1 VVNKTRLYWSLQFSG
16 WAAYAGFQ
24 TLVAILATDDGHI
37 AGGRVVFFVAEAA
50 LCLLIT
56 HLFRSASNRFHWLDV
71 GLRKLIPVVL
81 ATVVAMGAVMY
92 VARIPVSW
100 VTGLYNAEV
109 IFNTANF
116 FQGVFTYG
124 IFFFIWAALYFI
136 YNYFERYNKSLKLE
150 ASFKE
155 IELNNLKSQINP
167 HFIFNALNSIRG
179 LVDENPVKAKLAINQ
194 MSNILRNSLVAEK
207 RGLSK
212 FSDELRI
219 VTDYLGLESIRF
231 EERLRTEFDIDPAS
245 HDFYVPTL
253 MVQTLV
259 ENGIKHGI
267 SQLRDGG
274 LIQIRTRVE
283 GDRLRMIIRN
293 SGSFKL
299 GSPNTPGTGLGLDNT
314 RQRLKLI
321 YHNEASFRI
330 ITEKDN
336 FVVTEVTVPHLY
348 NV

>member
-1 VVNKTRLYWSLQFSG
+1 MVNKTRLYWTLQFSG

-24 TLVAILATDDGHI
+24 TLVAILAAEDTQI
-37 AGGRVVFFVAEAA
+37 AGGRVLFFVAEAA

-56 HLFRSASNRFHWLDV
+56 HLFRSSSNRFHWLDIS
-71 GLRKLIPVVL
+71 LRKLIPIVL
-81 ATVVAMGAVMY
+81 ATVVGMGAFMY

-100 VTGLYNAEV
+100 FTGLYNADV
-109 IFNTANF
+109 IFNAANF
-116 FQGVFTYG
+116 FRGVFTYS

-179 LVDENPVKAKLAINQ
+179 LVDEDPGKAKLAINQ

-212 FSDELRI
+212 FSDEFRI

-267 SQLRDGG
+267 SQLREGG
-274 LIQIRTRVE
+274 LIQIMTRVE
-283 GDRLRMIIRN
+283 DDRLRMVIRN
-293 SGSFKL
+293 SGAFKP
-299 GSPNTPGTGLGLDNT
+299 GSPGTPGTGLGLDNT

-321 YHNEASFRI
+321 YHDDASFRI

-336 FVVTEVTVPHLY
+336 FVVTEVIVPHLY
-348 NV
+348 NI